1 MAPAR
6 KTANPTGPIDASLR
20 VTSTPQMVFRML
32 TSQNELRR
40 WWAPRV
46 IMSRNQVC
54 QEDDRLVEM
63 KLMQAD
69 KNRLVR
75 YSWRGMD
82 WPPEA
87 PATTITFQIND
98 LGASRNK
105 TGEGL
110 MLEVTH
116 DGWSDAGERER
127 MERIWKAALP
137 TLEQLLQGKDVR
149 PWWEAD
155 SARGSFKLVRLNS
168 LKSFVEKIE
177 PDNRDRMDRRTVSNQ
192 IWKVCIGLDGQ
203 GSWYLKDNEKD
214 FELRYGG
221 RKVFGVS
228 MAGAITLHWKELE
241 KLVGAQ
247 ITEYA
252 HRVAAE
258 QDVEVHPEKSADK
271 IPASSL
277 KPELWIQW
285 VQDLIRA
292 ARDKG

>member
-1 MAPAR
+1 MPAAR
-6 KTANPTGPIDASLR
+6 KPKNPTGPIDAALR
-20 VTSTPQMVFRML
+20 VTSTPQQVFRML

-75 YSWRGMD
+75 YSWRGVD

-87 PATTITFQIND
+87 PPTTITFQIND
-98 LGASRNK
+98 LGASRRQ

-110 MLEVTH
+110 MLEITH
-116 DGWSDAGERER
+116 DGWSDAGERDR
-127 MERIWKAALP
+127 MERIWKNALP
-137 TLEQLLQGKDVR
+137 TLESLLQGKDVR

-155 SARGSFKLVRLNS
+155 SARGSFKLVRLTS

-177 PDNRDRMDRRTVSNQ
+177 PDNRDRMDRRTISNM
-192 IWKVCIGLDGQ
+192 IWKVCIGLDGL
-203 GSWYLKDNEKD
+203 GSWYLKDNEKE
-214 FELRYGG
+214 FELRYAG

-228 MAGAITLHWKELE
+228 MFGALTLHWKELE
-241 KLVGAQ
+241 KLVTVELPDFAQ
-247 ITEYA
+247 
-252 HRVAAE
+252 RLAAE
-258 QDVEVHPEKSADK
+258 QDIDVHPEKSADK
-271 IPASSL
+271 VPASAL
-277 KPELWIQW
+277 KPELWIHW
-285 VQDLIRA
+285 VQDLVRS
-292 ARDKG
+292 AREKG